1 MAHPALGQ
9 RGAGASGSVWA
20 CATDGKR
27 TGRNRDDA
35 VPARRLASSAAQYRA
50 VVPAAVPAGGLQGP
64 IRPDRNVG
72 LVLVGGTLLWLFGRG
87 GRVHVG
93 ASSLIYGLIAFLI
106 VAGFRERRI
115 ASLAVAVLTGFLY
128 GGTLL
133 SGILPSSKGIS
144 WDGHL
149 LDAVG
154 GGIVAFAATGSDLEA
169 TDG

>member
-1 MAHPALGQ
+1 
-9 RGAGASGSVWA
+9 
-20 CATDGKR
+20 
-27 TGRNRDDA
+27 
-35 VPARRLASSAAQYRA
+35 
-50 VVPAAVPAGGLQGP
+50 
-64 IRPDRNVG
+64 
-72 LVLVGGTLLWLFGRG
+72 
-87 GRVHVG
+87 
-93 ASSLIYGLIAFLI
+93 

-133 SGILPSSKGIS
+133 SGILPGSKGIS

-149 LDAVG
+149 LGAVG